1 MAGVVGRFTP
11 GRYRLKVLSVMGRS
25 RGITCVA
32 IAAKRLGPPRR
43 VCRCSNSIRAPRRDV
58 PAQGLSKKLPSPVLA
73 RGSSESSLTI
83 NPPPVYYHEFPP
95 AYDQKNRDPA

>member
-1 MAGVVGRFTP
+1 M
-11 GRYRLKVLSVMGRS
+11 
-25 RGITCVA
+25 
-32 IAAKRLGPPRR
+32 
-43 VCRCSNSIRAPRRDV
+43 